1 MFRVTL
7 FREHELSDRLAIFAY
22 FHLQLMLLVFV
33 GLNSFDGLQEGL
45 PVSLFVLEKVIKQP
59 IRVMTNILFY
69 YCLMLVKLGLRLID
83 TDEIRLIFDILNKAL
98 MLIGGESFGEK

>member
-1 MFRVTL
+1 
-7 FREHELSDRLAIFAY
+7 
-22 FHLQLMLLVFV
+22 MLLVFV
-33 GLNSFDGLQEGL
+33 GLNGFDCLQEGF
-45 PVSLFVLEKVIKQP
+45 PVPLFMLYKIVKQP

-83 TDEIRLIFDILNKAL
+83 TDEIRFILDILNKAL

>member
-7 FREHELSDRLAIFAY
+7 FREHELSDRLAVLAY

-69 YCLMLVKLGLRLID
+69 YCLMLVKLCLRLID